1 VQVVEREQERP
12 ARGEVRRQPVE
23 AVERRQRR
31 VRGRLRRDLGRV
43 KERRR
48 ERRRAREQVGSLFRL
63 QGGEQRLEEL
73 PHYPVRERAL
83 KVGGA
88 PAQHLHTGLLS
99 ECFRLH
105 HQGGL
110 ADAGRPLDCEQPP
123 AARAGGDQAGHRG
136 QLGVALEQVELN
148 REWLL
153 GQLLASSFVTDG
165 HRVRLLQRSF
175 LNSDCTGLTKSRA
188 SVAQPPP
195 R

>member
-1 VQVVEREQERP
+1 MQVVEREQERL
-12 ARGEVRRQPVE
+12 ARREVRRQPIE
-23 AVERRQRR
+23 TVERRQRR

-73 PHYPVRERAL
+73 PHNPVRERAL
-83 KVGGA
+83 KVGAA

-99 ECFRLH
+99 ECFRLR

-110 ADAGRPLDCEQPP
+110 ADAGRPLDREQPP
-123 AARAGGDQAGHRG
+123 AARAGGDQAGHRR

-153 GQLLASSFVTDG
+153 GHLRSVPLVTG
-165 HRVRLLQRSF
+165 LHRVGLL
-175 LNSDCTGLTKSRA
+175 GG
-188 SVAQPPP
+188 V
-195 R
+195 